1 MFENNNNII
10 SFFAGMLVVAG
21 LATVDSDGNI
31 FSKKEADLHSQCNK
45 DVVIKCDKEHLHID
59 SNSGNSVATS
69 KPSNSDSSSD
79 DNSNTVNNSDSTTDS
94 NSNTVNNSD
103 STTDSNSSFTPIL
116 VNGVYKMDSGVT
128 DDKIAEIEKQLN
140 KLPSVLVDKFYNSNF
155 RINLY
160 SSNSDLEENSHLST
174 SSKVLKI
181 THRGVSLNK
190 LFTEFAYYLD
200 YSCGVSKDPK
210 FVDVFNTEG
219 VDINKT
225 PKGYLIKSFQDYVL
239 RGDKLDATRPLTY
252 KYFNDYFIVMGGGV
266 VESEEKPVEPSAP
279 IVEEIPVVEDNSQIA
294 EETVVS
300 TEVVN

>member
-1 MFENNNNII
+1 MFENSNIA
-10 SFFAGMLVVAG
+10 SFFAGMLVVVG
-21 LATVDSDGNI
+21 LATVDEEGNI
-31 FSKKEADLHSQCNK
+31 FSKYKDLHSQCGK
-45 DVVIKCDKEHLHID
+45 TVVVECDKEHVNVD
-59 SNSGNSVATS
+59 SNSKSVDTS
-69 KPSNSDSSSD
+69 KPSNSDSDNITIVDSS
-79 DNSNTVNNSDSTTDS
+79 VSTMDS
-94 NSNTVNNSD
+94 NSN
-103 STTDSNSSFTPIL
+103 FTPVM
-116 VNGVYKMDSGVT
+116 VNGVYKMDIGVT
-128 DDKIAEIEKQLN
+128 DDKVEEIGNQLS
-140 KLPSVLVDKFYNSNF
+140 KIPSVLVDKFYDSNF

-160 SSNSDLEENSHLST
+160 SSNGDLEEDSYFST
-174 SSKVLKI
+174 SNKVLNI

-210 FVDVFNTEG
+210 FVDVFNMEG
-219 VDINKT
+219 VGINKT

-239 RGDKLDATRPLTY
+239 RGDKLNATRPLTY

>member
-1 MFENNNNII
+1 MFENNNII

-79 DNSNTVNNSDSTTDS
+79 DNSNTVNNSDSTTDI
-94 NSNTVNNSD
+94 
-103 STTDSNSSFTPIL
+103 NSSFTPIL

-252 KYFNDYFIVMGGGV
+252 KYFNDYFIIMGGGV
-266 VESEEKPVEPSAP
+266 VEDEVIEDIPQPTTPNIGEDVVMDTNEGGSSSE
-279 IVEEIPVVEDNSQIA
+279 DIA
-294 EETVVS
+294 I
-300 TEVVN
+300 TE